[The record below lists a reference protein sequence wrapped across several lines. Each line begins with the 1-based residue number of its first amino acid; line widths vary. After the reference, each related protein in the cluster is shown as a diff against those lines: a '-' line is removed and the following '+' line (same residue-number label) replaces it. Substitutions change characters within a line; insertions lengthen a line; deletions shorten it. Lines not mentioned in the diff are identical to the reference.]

1 MIIKYLLLLICTVAL
16 VACNNQPQENSQDNE
31 QAFKEF
37 SEFVTKAEDKAN
49 TEYNETVL
57 RAMRKA
63 DRDSSAWQTET
74 AELMQEYESKKKKV
88 EDNLSSYD
96 AKQQEEFRDLDNR
109 YNLALEKQK
118 SKDQEIS
125 HRYKLRNEL
134 LGLPVT
140 ADDMSN
146 ITADEL
152 AGTYQRF
159 IQKLTDRSIEI
170 KDTDWNLIKG
180 WWNALNNRKNELESK
195 LPADAK
201 NKINQATKEY
211 QAIIESRSTTP

>member
-1 MIIKYLLLLICTVAL
+1 MILKYLLLLICTVAL
-16 VACNNQPQENSQDNE
+16 VACNNQTQENSQDNE

-170 KDTDWNLIKG
+170 KDADWNLIKG

-195 LPADAK
+195 LSADAK

-211 QAIIESRSTTP
+211 QALIESRSTTP